1 MTSGTRRS
9 NHQGVVMDRRYR
21 WVIAALASLALLA
34 AGCGDDD
41 DADTSSSTTEASTET
56 TDGDDTTSTTAEPGA
71 STVLIGTEETDIG
84 SLLTDSDGLTLYVFD
99 ADTDGEPTCTDSC
112 AEEWPPLVAENIET
126 HGELDID
133 ATSIETADGTQVTIN
148 GRPVYRYAGDSA
160 PGDTNGQGIGG
171 IWWALDVDGNPI
183 STTGGGAGGQG
194 GVSDSGEGEAD
205 PTTSA
210 PSAGGYNY

>member
-1 MTSGTRRS
+1 M
-9 NHQGVVMDRRYR
+9 HRRYR
-21 WVIAALASLALLA
+21 WLIAALASLALLA

-41 DADTSSSTTEASTET
+41 DADTSSSTTESSTET
-56 TDGDDTTSTTAEPGA
+56 TETTAGDGTTTTAEAGA

-84 SLLTDSDGLTLYVFD
+84 SVLTDSDGLTLYVFD
-99 ADTDGEPTCTDSC
+99 ADADGQPTCTGAC

-133 ATSIETADGTQVTIN
+133 ATSVETADGTQVTIN
-148 GRPVYRYAGDSA
+148 GRPVYRYAGDSE

-171 IWWALDVDGNPI
+171 IWWALDVDGNPL
-183 STTGGGAGGQG
+183 TTAAGAGGEG
-194 GVSDSGEGEAD
+194 GGSDGNAGDGAD
-205 PTTSA
+205 SSTTA

>member
-1 MTSGTRRS
+1 
-9 NHQGVVMDRRYR
+9 MDRRYR
-21 WVIAALASLALLA
+21 WLIAALATLALLA

-41 DADTSSSTTEASTET
+41 DADTSSSTTEATTET
-56 TDGDDTTSTTAEPGA
+56 TAGDDTTSTTAEDGS

-84 SLLTDSDGLTLYVFD
+84 SVLTDSDGLTLYVFD
-99 ADTDGEPTCTDSC
+99 PDGEGAPTCTGAC

-133 ATSIETADGTQVTIN
+133 ASSVESGDSTQVTIN

-183 STTGGGAGGQG
+183 STTADAGAGGDG

-205 PTTSA
+205 TTTSA